1 MKRTVGHVRKRA
13 QVLRHQLDGER
24 LGKVATPRANGG
36 WQGQH
41 EDLKGL
47 NNLEMGCR
55 RGSVF
60 GAWGHEYMCQHP

>member
-1 MKRTVGHVRKRA
+1 MVGHVREMRA

-24 LGKVATPRANGG
+24 LGKVATPRAKGG

-47 NNLEMGCR
+47 KNLVRGCW

-60 GAWGHEYMCQHP
+60 GAWGHERVCQHP